1 MVLNCFNG
9 VAEYSVDLHL
19 NKMGL
24 SGEQVM
30 YITVTTLFDVSGTD
44 YTVVLNGIPSVKH
57 LKKICGVSIEDA
69 KTIICTLK
77 EKAVKYAVKFWN
89 FQEEEWT
96 NALDDVLERYSTEI
110 LEGFEKARLERLARK
125 REAATVGTSA
135 EQ

>member
-1 MVLNCFNG
+1 MQNLLSFNG
-9 VAEYSVDLHL
+9 LAEYSVDLHL
-19 NKMGL
+19 LKMGK

-30 YITVTTLFDVSGTD
+30 FITVTNLLVSGTD

-57 LKKICGVSIEDA
+57 LKKICGASIEDA
-69 KTIICTLK
+69 KTIISTLK
-77 EKAVKYAVKFWN
+77 EKAVKYAVKYWN

-125 REAATVGTSA
+125 REAATVGAPA